1 MNLVWNKATDPIA
14 TLLFAHGAGAGL
26 DSDFM
31 VEVAEHVASM
41 GVNVARFDFDYMQVA
56 RAQNKRRPPDKAPKL
71 LACFK
76 QHIEQIDDNLP
87 LFLAGKSMGGRMAT
101 LLACENLAIHGVVA
115 LGYPFHPPGKPDKL
129 RTEHLDK
136 LTVPCLIVQGERDTF
151 GTKQEVATFGLPTTL
166 QMYWLVDGDHS
177 FKPRK
182 ASDFTESAHRL
193 SAAKA
198 LVAFIQEQL

>member
-1 MNLVWNKATDPIA
+1 MSLVWNNAKNPMATV
-14 TLLFAHGAGAGL
+14 LFSHGAGAGL

-31 VEVAEHVASM
+31 IEVSEHIASL

-56 RAQNKRRPPDKAPKL
+56 KAQNKRRPPDKAPKL

-76 QHIEQIDDNLP
+76 EHIALIDDDLP

-101 LLACENLAIHGVVA
+101 MLATEKLAIKGVIA

-129 RTEHLDK
+129 RTEHLDA
-136 LTVPCLIVQGERDTF
+136 LTVPCLIIQGERDTF
-151 GTKQEVATFGLPTTL
+151 GTKQEVVTFGLPEPL
-166 QMYWLVDGDHS
+166 QVTWLEDGDHS

-182 ASDFTESAHRL
+182 SSGFTEAGHRL
-193 SAAKA
+193 RAAQA
-198 LVAFIQEQL
+198 LVAFIKEHL

>member
-1 MNLVWNKATDPIA
+1 MTLVWNKAKNPIA
-14 TLLFAHGAGAGL
+14 TVLFAHGAGAGL

-31 VEVAEHVASM
+31 VEVAEHIASL

-56 RAQNKRRPPDKAPKL
+56 KAQSKRRPPDKAPKL
-71 LACFK
+71 LACF
-76 QHIEQIDDNLP
+76 QEHIALIEDDLP

-101 LLACENLAIHGVVA
+101 VLATEKLAIKGVIA

-129 RTEHLDK
+129 RTEHLDA
-136 LTVPCLIVQGERDTF
+136 LAVPCLIIQGERDTF
-151 GTKQEVATFGLPTTL
+151 GTKQEVATFGLPDTL
-166 QMYWLVDGDHS
+166 QFTWLGDGDHS

-182 ASDFTESAHRL
+182 SSGFTEAGHRL